1 MTRVRVVSSCL
12 LTLLLLLLVCSAQ
25 SQGLPKSTP
34 PPAENTPSLVSAREL
49 RIPEKARKAFNKGTT
64 LLAAKDPA
72 KSIPEFQR
80 AIKAFP
86 DFYEAYYKLGIADL
100 ELQLPRDA
108 EIAFGKSI
116 ELSAGRYA
124 LPHFGLGLI
133 FCTQN
138 QFADAEASI
147 RTGLDIDPADAAGHF
162 TLAWVLYSAARLP
175 EAEKSARQAILY
187 SADLAMAYLLLAQI
201 HLRENNLSALV
212 QDLDSYI
219 KLDPEGPQSESA
231 KAILVQAHHQLSRQ
245 TPGAVLAKANP

>member
-12 LTLLLLLLVCSAQ
+12 LTLLLLLLVCSAESQ
-25 SQGLPKSTP
+25 SLPKSTP
-34 PPAENTPSLVSAREL
+34 PPPDNTPSLVSAREL

-100 ELQLPRDA
+100 ELQRPRDA
-108 EIAFGKSI
+108 EAAFGKSI
-116 ELSAGRYA
+116 ELSDGRYA

-133 FCTQN
+133 LCTQN

-187 SADLAMAYLLLAQI
+187 SSDLAMAYLLLAQI

-219 KLDPEGPQSESA
+219 KLDPDGPQSESA

-245 TPGAVLAKANP
+245 SPGAVLAKANP